1 MKVSRT
7 HVINFLW
14 YSGTASSVR
23 RTRRRSRVWRY
34 GDCHPFWSAILSLL
48 PTKHSSG
55 LFCITVMYGC
65 DYGCIRCLLKPQLS
79 ETSYVK
85 KSECYNLVLTH
96 VLHLS
101 SMNIEFRGSHLV
113 WCSSLP
119 PLQIIHLKR
128 FQFFNGRWVKSQR
141 IVRFPT
147 SNLDPLRFT
156 AQNGNQKRAENGT
169 ETTISGTESRE
180 DQERPENGIETAASS
195 KEDSRIENPLL
206 SDTRPNIANTC
217 TVTTQPLA
225 NGGRGHP
232 AISEDPQPVAPV
244 MEAMS
249 QQDQLDKSLY
259 NREGNVYNL
268 VAITV
273 SLISVT
279 MLLNSTMYI
288 MSLPPSLSRCAVS
301 HGCTGRR
308 SLHVVLQESQ
318 RKLVLLQRQL
328 LQGH

>member
-1 MKVSRT
+1 MLQFGADTCSPP
-7 HVINFLW
+7 VI
-14 YSGTASSVR
+14 YE
-23 RTRRRSRVWRY
+23 Y
-34 GDCHPFWSAILSLL
+34 
-48 PTKHSSG
+48 
-55 LFCITVMYGC
+55 
-65 DYGCIRCLLKPQLS
+65 
-79 ETSYVK
+79 
-85 KSECYNLVLTH
+85 
-96 VLHLS
+96 
-101 SMNIEFRGSHLV
+101 IEFRGSHLV

-119 PLQIIHLKR
+119 LLQIIHLKR

-206 SDTRPNIANTC
+206 SDTRPDIANTC
-217 TVTTQPLA
+217 TVMTQPLA
-225 NGGRGHP
+225 NGGGGHP

-288 MSLPPSLSRCAVS
+288 MSLPPSLMLCSV
-301 HGCTGRR
+301 TLVYWEEVTTRR
-308 SLHVVLQESQ
+308 SARIPTETGTTTTTALARSLG
-318 RKLVLLQRQL
+318 L
-328 LQGH
+328 